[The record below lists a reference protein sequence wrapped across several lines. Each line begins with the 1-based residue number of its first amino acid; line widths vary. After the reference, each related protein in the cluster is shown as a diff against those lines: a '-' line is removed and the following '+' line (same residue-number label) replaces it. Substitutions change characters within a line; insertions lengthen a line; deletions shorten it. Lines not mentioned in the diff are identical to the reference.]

1 MMLQQRLVRFI
12 AAKKLVIFFSFYRHL
27 NTKYFNFVRKAELI
41 RSPLHRVYV
50 KMNFVYVIRILN
62 ADSNVIIGLFDRQI
76 Y

>member
-12 AAKKLVIFFSFYRHL
+12 AAKKLVIFFSFSRQL
-27 NTKYFNFVRKAELI
+27 NTKYLNIVKKAELI

-50 KMNFVYVIRILN
+50 KMNYVYVIRILN
-62 ADSNVIIGLFDRQI
+62 ANSNVIIGLFDRQI